1 MNGSTSGLLGLQ
13 GIVEIAV
20 AALGGAA
27 IGVERQWSGHA
38 SGDKARFGGVRTF
51 TLLGGLAGV
60 SARLWIEG
68 FPAFAAIL
76 LGAAVGLILAGYVA
90 ASRHDVEATTEVA
103 ALVVIAAGVLAGLGR
118 LSLASAVIAVTDLL
132 LVEKSSL
139 HSMVARLDDV
149 ELRAGARFAVMA
161 AVVLPLLPTGPF
173 GPFGGIRPQAIWTL
187 VLLLSGLSFA
197 GYIARRA
204 IGPRQGDAIAGLLG
218 GLVSSTSVALGFS
231 RASRLPGAAAT
242 ALATGVVGA
251 SSVMFARIALVTS
264 ALAPS
269 LGRKVAIQLAGPL
282 ALGALL
288 TLAGLL
294 RRPEGEIAPGAETEN
309 PLQMRAAIQMALLF
323 QGVLLG
329 VGWARETWGDAGLL
343 VSAALLGLADTD
355 ALSIT
360 MANAVAQGGDPAV
373 AALAVAIGGISNTL
387 VKLGIVIGIGAGAFR
402 LRAGLGLAAL
412 AVVATA
418 GAWFLGRPG

>member
-1 MNGSTSGLLGLQ
+1 
-13 GIVEIAV
+13 
-20 AALGGAA
+20 
-27 IGVERQWSGHA
+27 
-38 SGDKARFGGVRTF
+38 
-51 TLLGGLAGV
+51 
-60 SARLWIEG
+60 
-68 FPAFAAIL
+68 
-76 LGAAVGLILAGYVA
+76 
-90 ASRHDVEATTEVA
+90 
-103 ALVVIAAGVLAGLGR
+103 
-118 LSLASAVIAVTDLL
+118 
-132 LVEKSSL
+132 
-139 HSMVARLDDV
+139 
-149 ELRAGARFAVMA
+149 
-161 AVVLPLLPTGPF
+161 
-173 GPFGGIRPQAIWTL
+173 
-187 VLLLSGLSFA
+187 
-197 GYIARRA
+197 
-204 IGPRQGDAIAGLLG
+204 
-218 GLVSSTSVALGFS
+218 
-231 RASRLPGAAAT
+231 
-242 ALATGVVGA
+242 
-251 SSVMFARIALVTS
+251 MFARIALVTS